1 MLDWVLWDGTTD
13 KFKTDLDYQNVF
25 EAPKLTMCQQ
35 LCLYF
40 LEFDL
45 HQKSLPCQNLKF

>member
-1 MLDWVLWDGTTD
+1 MLDWVLWDETTD

-45 HQKSLPCQNLKF
+45 HQKSLPCQNLKY